1 MLTGFDHVTIVVRQ
15 LDAAL
20 ETYRRLLG
28 LAPVWRGTHPELGT
42 EGALFALSNSLV
54 ELTAP
59 LGAAEEAAGVR
70 ALLDARGEGLQ
81 AIAFAT
87 ADAAACST
95 GWRARGLRATA
106 PQDGEARSHDGSARH
121 YRTVE
126 LSARSTRGLGVLAVE
141 RPAMTVLR
149 ASAAPPADA
158 VDALDHIVLRTAAPD
173 AAVALYGQGLGIR
186 LALDRV
192 LGRTRMLFFRIGGVT
207 LEVVEN
213 PALNDS
219 DAFYG
224 VAYRV
229 RNIDAAHARMQA
241 GGLTLSEIRDGNKPG
256 TRVYTVRDGTCSVPT
271 LVLRDPSRDQ
281 ARA

>member
-1 MLTGFDHVTIVVRQ
+1 
-15 LDAAL
+15 
-20 ETYRRLLG
+20 
-28 LAPVWRGTHPELGT
+28 
-42 EGALFALSNSLV
+42 
-54 ELTAP
+54 
-59 LGAAEEAAGVR
+59 
-70 ALLDARGEGLQ
+70 
-81 AIAFAT
+81 
-87 ADAAACST
+87 
-95 GWRARGLRATA
+95 
-106 PQDGEARSHDGSARH
+106 
-121 YRTVE
+121 
-126 LSARSTRGLGVLAVE
+126 
-141 RPAMTVLR
+141 
-149 ASAAPPADA
+149 
-158 VDALDHIVLRTAAPD
+158 
-173 AAVALYGQGLGIR
+173 
-186 LALDRV
+186 
-192 LGRTRMLFFRIGGVT
+192 MLFFRIGGVT